1 MCTKSNLEF
10 ILSYVA
16 EQSKLLFS
24 DKLDSV
30 ILFGSYARG
39 DYDDESDIDIMI
51 LADIDNS
58 DVTQYTRSLRSMI
71 CNLELDYDCVL
82 APCIVSKE
90 VFNRFKDV
98 LPFYRNVEEE
108 GVKIAV

>member
-1 MCTKSNLEF
+1 MCTKNDLEL

-16 EQSKLLFS
+16 RQSKLLFS

-30 ILFGSYARG
+30 VLFGSYARG

-51 LADIDNS
+51 LADINNS
-58 DVTQYTRSLRSMI
+58 DITQYTRKLRNMI
-71 CNLELDYDCVL
+71 CELELDYDCVL

-90 VFNRFKDV
+90 VFNRFKDI
-98 LPFYRNVEEE
+98 LPFYRNVEKE
-108 GVKIAV
+108 GVRIAV